1 MEITDLFWTIIYATL
16 DFFTYFYCFKNV
28 LHIPTTS
35 SHMRWFVGLFLIPLW
50 FILYYYTA
58 LPYVFLDMTILF
70 LLFKEKWHFKLCC
83 IFAHTLLLNI
93 VSISIFYLLR
103 IITGTV
109 RESLYFHIASII
121 TLLIFYTVIFL
132 FSKKIPAD
140 KKPLR
145 DLGWREYCLIAFV
158 AMVDFFLS
166 SVSSLLLVTN
176 INLQGR
182 YSLIFAVYIMVCMSM
197 ILLVLYFRLRYYHSA
212 LQMKETINQNLLQL
226 EVGHYHDLL
235 QKNRDLRAFRHDYNA
250 HLIAMKGLASTGNL
264 DKLKDYVEQLSELGE
279 KINYIMTNQPV
290 ADAVIS
296 HFYENLPDDTL
307 FEVNGRFPDRIFLND
322 TELCIILSNLL
333 RNAVEAVKR
342 QKSTEER
349 RITVSLYADGSYIT
363 ITVKN
368 TSVPYPEGELSH
380 LPTSK
385 ENKTSH
391 GFGLQ
396 NVRQVAD
403 QYNGRLDLKYRDGI
417 FTASAYLRS
426 PD

>member
-1 MEITDLFWTIIYATL
+1 MEINDLFWTIIYTIL
-16 DFFTYFYCFKNV
+16 EFFTYFYCFKKI
-28 LHIPTTS
+28 LHIPTTH
-35 SHMRWFVGLFLIPLW
+35 SHLHWFIGLFLIPPWL
-50 FILYYYTA
+50 ILHYYTDFPGA
-58 LPYVFLDMTILF
+58 FLNMAILF
-70 LLFKEKWHFKLCC
+70 LIFKEKWYLKLCC
-83 IFAHTLLLNI
+83 IFVHTLLLNI
-93 VSISIFYLLR
+93 FSVTILYLLR

-109 RESLYFHIASII
+109 RESLYSNISTII
-121 TLLIFYTVIFL
+121 TLLISYTAIFL
-132 FSKKIPAD
+132 LAKKIPAD

-182 YSLIFAVYIMVCMSM
+182 YSLILAIYIMICMSM

-226 EVGHYHDLL
+226 EVNHYHDLL

-264 DKLKDYVEQLSELGE
+264 DKLKNYVEQLSELGE

-290 ADAVIS
+290 VDAVIS
-296 HFYENLPDDTL
+296 YFYENLPDNTR

-333 RNAVEAVKR
+333 RNAVDAVKR
-342 QKSTEER
+342 TKDTEER

-363 ITVKN
+363 ITVEN

-385 ENKTSH
+385 EDKTSH
-391 GFGLQ
+391 GFGLK

-403 QYNGRLDLKYRDGI
+403 QYNGRLDLKYQDGI